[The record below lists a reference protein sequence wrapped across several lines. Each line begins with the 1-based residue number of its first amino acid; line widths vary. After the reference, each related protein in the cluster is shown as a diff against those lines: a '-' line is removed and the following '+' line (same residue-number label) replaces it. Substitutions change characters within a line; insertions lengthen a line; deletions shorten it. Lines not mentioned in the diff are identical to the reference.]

1 MLSKNVETD
10 EGQIIMTGFHR
21 NTTYTLIY
29 SSINDPH
36 EHSNLSTANMNV
48 LP

>member
-21 NTTYTLIY
+21 NTTYTI
-29 SSINDPH
+29 I
-36 EHSNLSTANMNV
+36 
-48 LP
+48 